1 MFFAIDMV
9 KYKIT
14 INAIDH
20 NPKSSRNTKLI
31 NKKIMR
37 ISFPLI
43 WKFFSFNENK
53 GISDIIRIPI
63 NRINPTIIH
72 GLKIKEMIGF
82 PKQ

>member
-20 NPKSSRNTKLI
+20 NPKSRRNTKLI
-31 NKKIMR
+31 NKKTMR
-37 ISFPLI
+37 ISFPLKP
-43 WKFFSFNENK
+43 KFINFNENK

-63 NRINPTIIH
+63 NRINPTITH
-72 GLKIKEMIGF
+72 GLKINGIIELV
-82 PKQ
+82 P